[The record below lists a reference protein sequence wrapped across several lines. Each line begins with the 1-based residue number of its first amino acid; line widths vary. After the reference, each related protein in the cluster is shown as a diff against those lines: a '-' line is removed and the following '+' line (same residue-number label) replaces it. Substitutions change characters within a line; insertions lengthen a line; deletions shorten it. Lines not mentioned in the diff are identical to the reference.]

1 MMLRRRITETLRQW
15 KDKPNHLPLVIMG
28 IRQCG
33 KTYIAQQFA
42 NENYKHIA
50 YINFYK
56 EEERKKA
63 FYGSKDVDTIIM
75 LLSAQMRTAK
85 FVPGETCIIFDEIQ
99 ECPEARTCLKFFKED
114 GRYDIIATGSLLGVQ
129 GYGQEKKKRRKAAS
143 EREKSQVYLDSSEYE
158 QARSKTKRGAVKQE
172 KGSTSIPVGYEE
184 IVEMYPLDFEEFLWA
199 NSMSEEVINVLR
211 RCLAEETPIPEGI
224 HVAMKTLLYRY
235 VAVGGLPAA
244 VNALLE
250 TGNMN
255 EVNTVWQSILKEYRS
270 DMVKYAEDKD
280 KPHIRACFNAIPKQ
294 LAKENKKY
302 QWSKVESGGRG
313 VFYKDSLQWL
323 EDADIIRRCY
333 NSNITGLP
341 LEGNAIDN
349 VFKVYTADIGILVAM
364 LGGSTRADILL
375 GNLGGYK
382 GAIYENL
389 MADTLIK
396 KGQSLYY
403 LQKDSGMELDFLI
416 RYKGECVPVEVK
428 ARTAQAKSI
437 STVRKHPEKYGVKH
451 FIKFGDY
458 NIGRDGDLLTLPTY
472 MQFLLDLEPEEII
485 LEPIDTDA
493 LNALAK
499 EILG

>member
-1 MMLRRRITETLRQW
+1 
-15 KDKPNHLPLVIMG
+15 
-28 IRQCG
+28 
-33 KTYIAQQFA
+33 
-42 NENYKHIA
+42 
-50 YINFYK
+50 
-56 EEERKKA
+56 
-63 FYGSKDVDTIIM
+63 
-75 LLSAQMRTAK
+75 
-85 FVPGETCIIFDEIQ
+85 
-99 ECPEARTCLKFFKED
+99 
-114 GRYDIIATGSLLGVQ
+114 
-129 GYGQEKKKRRKAAS
+129 
-143 EREKSQVYLDSSEYE
+143 
-158 QARSKTKRGAVKQE
+158 
-172 KGSTSIPVGYEE
+172 
-184 IVEMYPLDFEEFLWA
+184 
-199 NSMSEEVINVLR
+199 MSEEVIDVLK
-211 RCLAEETPIPEGI
+211 RCLAEEKPVPEGI

-244 VNALLE
+244 VNALIE

-255 EVNTVWQSILKEYRS
+255 EVNEVWKSILKEYRS
-270 DMVKYAEDKD
+270 DMVKYTEDKD

-302 QWSKVESGGRG
+302 QYSKVEEGGRG

-349 VFKVYTADIGILVAM
+349 VFKVYTADISMLVTM
-364 LGGSTRADILL
+364 LGGVTRADILQ
-375 GNLGGYK
+375 GNLGGFK

-428 ARTAQAKSI
+428 AKSAQAKSI
-437 STVRKHPEKYGVKH
+437 ATVRKHPEKYGVKH

-472 MQFLLDLEPEEII
+472 MQFLLDLEPEVVTLEI
-485 LEPIDTDA
+485 IDTDE
-493 LNALAK
+493 LTRLAR
-499 EILG
+499 EILGK

>member
-1 MMLRRRITETLRQW
+1 MLKRRISDILAKW
-15 KDKPNHLPLVIMG
+15 KAKPNHMPLVIMG

-33 KTYIAQQFA
+33 KTFIAQQFA
-42 NENYKHIA
+42 NENYKHVV
-50 YINFYK
+50 YINFFK
-56 EEERKKA
+56 EEQRKTA
-63 FYGSKDVDTIIM
+63 FYGSKDVDNIIV
-75 LLSAQMRTAK
+75 LLSAQMRDAK
-85 FVPGETCIIFDEIQ
+85 FVPGETCIILDEIQ
-99 ECPEARTCLKFFKED
+99 ECPEARTSLKFFKED
-114 GRYDIIATGSLLGVQ
+114 GRYDIIATGSLLGVL
-129 GYGQEKKKRRKAAS
+129 GYGQEQKKRH
-143 EREKSQVYLDSSEYE
+143 
-158 QARSKTKRGAVKQE
+158 KRGAVKQE

-199 NSMSEEVINVLR
+199 NNMSEDVIDVLR
-211 RCLAEETPIPEGI
+211 RCLAEETPVPLGI

-250 TGNMN
+250 TNNMN
-255 EVNTVWQSILKEYRS
+255 AVDAVWHSILKEYRS
-270 DMVKYAEDKD
+270 DMVKYADDKD
-280 KPHIRACFNAIPKQ
+280 KPHIRACFNAVPKQ
-294 LAKENKKY
+294 LAKDNKKY
-302 QWSKVESGGRG
+302 QWSKVEKGGRG
-313 VFYKDSLQWL
+313 EYYKDSLQWL
-323 EDADIIRRCY
+323 EDADIVRRCY
-333 NSNITGLP
+333 NSHITGLP
-341 LEGNAIDN
+341 MEGNAIDN

-364 LGGSTRADILL
+364 LGGTTRADILQ

-382 GAIYENL
+382 GAIFENL

-396 KGQSLYY
+396 KGQDLYY
-403 LQKDSGMELDFLI
+403 FQKDSGLELDFLI

-458 NIGRDGDLLTLPTY
+458 NVGREGDLLTLPTY

-493 LNALAK
+493 INSLAR
-499 EILG
+499 EIVGK